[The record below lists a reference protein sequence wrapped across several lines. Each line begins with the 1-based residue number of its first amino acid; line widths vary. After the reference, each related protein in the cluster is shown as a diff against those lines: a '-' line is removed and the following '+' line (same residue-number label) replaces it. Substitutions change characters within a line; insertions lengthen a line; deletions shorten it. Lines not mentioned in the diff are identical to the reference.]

1 MNKTKKLKILAHIK
15 YIIYSFMDKELTLFA
30 ASLSFYT
37 IFSFIPLLL
46 IMMTFLTSLE
56 VFSDIYL
63 KMQELIFENLLP
75 VNSEIV
81 MQYIDNFLQNSVGIS
96 ILSTIMLFISS
107 IFFYQN
113 YEFIANRAFRA
124 PQRAFMQSM
133 AVYVLILTITPI
145 ALSIAF
151 FLSAEAVTIMSY
163 TEINISP
170 LVPYFIIWV
179 LFFVLFELSANI
191 RVHFRAALISSF
203 IISIVFSIAKNMFI
217 YYVFANQSYA
227 TIYGSF
233 SVLIFL
239 FLWIYISWIIFI
251 FGLKL
256 CYMVNRVYAHKYACK
271 NKNQNNK
278 PFVDTQN

>member
-1 MNKTKKLKILAHIK
+1 MHRVNKLKLLAHAR
-15 YIIYSFMDKELTLFA
+15 YIISTFMDKELTLFA

-46 IMMTFLTSLE
+46 IMMISLTSLD

-63 KMQELIFENLLP
+63 KMQELIFDNLLP
-75 VNSEIV
+75 VNSDVV

-96 ILSTIMLFISS
+96 ILSTTLLFISS

-113 YEFIANRAFRA
+113 YEFIANRAFHA
-124 PQRAFMQSM
+124 PQRVFIKSM
-133 AVYVLILTITPI
+133 GVYFLILIITPV

-151 FLSAEAVTIMSY
+151 FLSTEAVVIMSY

-191 RVHFRAALISSF
+191 RVHFKAAFVSSF
-203 IISIVFSIAKNMFI
+203 VISIVFSMAKNMFI

-256 CYMVNRVYAHKYACK
+256 CYLINRVYAHKYACEHKKPDK
-271 NKNQNNK
+271 NLLVDAKN
-278 PFVDTQN
+278 